1 MKKEFFM
8 KTGIKI
14 GIALQIT
21 MLFKL
26 FFFPIDEFFQ
36 WDFIFIFL
44 TVMLIGQGN
53 IIIDQRLNKILPWIN
68 QPLKRLL
75 IHLVIS
81 MVFTSLVLYISMLS
95 IHRIKF
101 GGEAWVNDKMAQTFL
116 PALVLTFV
124 LIILYICYQFFK
136 ALKVSSLEIERYKT
150 ETANTRL
157 ENLKNQINPHFLFN
171 NLSVLSSLVYKNQ
184 DKAVDFINE
193 LAKVYRYVLDNK
205 NAELVKL
212 SDEIDF
218 INHYIYLLRIRF
230 DSAIS
235 FSIDIEAEMSQA
247 FLPPMCL
254 QMLVENTIQHNEAS
268 QANPLSV
275 SIFTRDQS
283 LVIENNKQKR
293 TDISFSSQTG
303 LKNIISRYAFF
314 TNEKPEIINEVSR
327 FTVILPLISQP

>member
-1 MKKEFFM
+1 M
-8 KTGIKI
+8 
-14 GIALQIT
+14 
-21 MLFKL
+21 
-26 FFFPIDEFFQ
+26 
-36 WDFIFIFL
+36 
-44 TVMLIGQGN
+44 
-53 IIIDQRLNKILPWIN
+53 
-68 QPLKRLL
+68 
-75 IHLVIS
+75 
-81 MVFTSLVLYISMLS
+81 
-95 IHRIKF
+95 
-101 GGEAWVNDKMAQTFL
+101 
-116 PALVLTFV
+116 
-124 LIILYICYQFFK
+124 
-136 ALKVSSLEIERYKT
+136 
-150 ETANTRL
+150 
-157 ENLKNQINPHFLFN
+157 
-171 NLSVLSSLVYKNQ
+171 LSSLVYKNQ

-314 TNEKPEIINEVSR
+314 TNEKPDIINEVSR